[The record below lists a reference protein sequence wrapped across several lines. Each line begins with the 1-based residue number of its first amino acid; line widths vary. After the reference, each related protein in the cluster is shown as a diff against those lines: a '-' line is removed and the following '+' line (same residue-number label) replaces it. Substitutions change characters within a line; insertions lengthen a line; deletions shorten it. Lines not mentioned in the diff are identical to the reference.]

1 MQSSLEDLATSH
13 VNQLLMCFEKI
24 REFCDEIVQFSETVM
39 FG

>member
-13 VNQLLMCFEKI
+13 VNQLLMCFEEI
-24 REFCDEIVQFSETVM
+24 REFCDIVQFSETVM